1 MAKDEKSR
9 IMNEIVSLC
18 KRRGFV
24 FQSSEIYGG
33 INSCWDFGPLGVELK
48 NNIKRDWWREMVQLR
63 DNVEGIDAAILMHP
77 GVWEA
82 SGHISEFTD
91 PLVECLNCHRR
102 FRADEISGDKCPVC
116 GSDKLTEPKMFNLMF
131 KTFIGPVESD
141 ENVIYLRPET
151 AQGIYVNYQ
160 NVMTTM
166 RQKIPFGIAQIGKA
180 FRNEISPGNF
190 IFRSREFEQMEMQF
204 FVHPDDAERW
214 FEYWRQQRW
223 NWYLSLGIDEE
234 KIHWHQHGP
243 DELAHYAKDA
253 YDIEF
258 DFPFGRKELEGVHN
272 RGDFD
277 LSRHKEFSGK
287 NLEYSDNVS
296 GEKYIPYII
305 ETSGG
310 VDRCALAVLVDAYTV
325 EPEKSNPQK
334 MRTVLKMHPRLSPIK
349 VGVFPLV
356 KKEGMP
362 EIAREIAQ
370 ELRKKFMVFYDE
382 KDSIGRRYRR
392 QDEAGTPFCVTV
404 DGQTLQDN
412 TVTIRERDTLIQV
425 RTKIDE
431 IAPMIEKYIE
441 NWERDKGIF

>member
-1 MAKDEKSR
+1 MSKPSKL
-9 IMNEIVSLC
+9 MNEIMALA

-33 INSCWDFGPLGVELK
+33 INAVWDMGPLGVEMK
-48 NNIKRDWWREMVQLR
+48 NNLKRYWWYHMVQLR
-63 DNVEGIDAAILMHP
+63 PDVEGLDAAILMHP
-77 GVWEA
+77 RVWEA

-91 PLVECLNCHRR
+91 PLVECRNCHRR
-102 FRADEISGDKCPVC
+102 FRADEIVNGRCPVC
-116 GSDKLTEPKMFNLMF
+116 GSTDLTEPRMFNLMF
-131 KTFIGPVESD
+131 KTFIGPVESE
-141 ENVIYLRPET
+141 ENTIYLRPET
-151 AQGIYVNYQ
+151 AQGIYVNFL
-160 NVMTTM
+160 NVLNTT

-190 IFRSREFEQMEMQF
+190 IFRSREFEQMEMQY
-204 FVHPDDAERW
+204 FVRPDEAEKW

-223 NWYLSLGIDEE
+223 NWYLSLGIDES
-234 KIHWHQHGP
+234 KLHWHEHGP
-243 DELAHYAKDA
+243 DELAHYARAA

-277 LSRHKEFSGK
+277 LSRHQQYSGK
-287 NLEYSDNVS
+287 SLEYTDRVT
-296 GEKYIPYII
+296 GEKYIPFII

-310 VDRCALAVLVDAYTV
+310 VDRAMLAILCDAYTV
-325 EPEKSNPQK
+325 EPEKSDPNRT
-334 MRTVLKMHPRLSPIK
+334 RTVLKMHPKISPIK

-356 KKEGMP
+356 KKDGMP
-362 EIAREIAQ
+362 EVAREIAQ
-370 ELRKKFMVFYDE
+370 ELRKKFVVFYDE

-404 DGQTLQDN
+404 DGQTLKDQ
-412 TVTIRERDTLIQV
+412 TVTIRERDTMVQV
-425 RTKIDE
+425 RVKIDE

-441 NWERDKGIF
+441 SWQRDKGIA